1 MPANQAPSMM
11 NYVMLIALPAIVY
24 FMMIRPQQKRDKAQK
39 QMRAGLKVGDK
50 VMSIGGILGTVVKVK
65 EDSVVIET
73 GDNKNRITFDKV
85 GIAKV
90 LSDETGT
97 K

>member
-90 LSDETGT
+90 LSDEAGT